1 MHDINLNMT
10 FLSHIIPRFKTA
22 AGACLWA
29 ARSALVSLLFMAA
42 GGHAQTNTLV
52 RMQTQAGPIDIQLH
66 DSAAPRTVA
75 NFLSYVQSGA
85 YDGSIFHRLV
95 RGFVLQGG
103 GLKWAD
109 ASTPKLSQVPISSP
123 VTNEFSPTR
132 SNVRGTVAMAKV
144 DGNPDSATNQW
155 FVNLADNAANLDN
168 QNGGFTVF
176 GKVLAP
182 GMAVVDGL
190 TQLQL
195 INASGCTNLGSLA
208 SALSQV
214 PMFSRPANCESIA
227 AGNLLQVSTAKVLP
241 ARHVV
246 ASTERV
252 FDYIEAA
259 FPQYASP
266 ASPQTQ
272 QGAGFVYRY
281 YPKTQS
287 YLGVIND
294 ELFAVVPSAGAVTPV
309 SIGMVTTWLE
319 IATAQGY

>member
-1 MHDINLNMT
+1 MNLNMT
-10 FLSHIIPRFKTA
+10 FLSLIIPRFKSVVC
-22 AGACLWA
+22 ACCWVL
-29 ARSALVSLLFMAA
+29 RSALTSLLFMAT
-42 GGHAQTNTLV
+42 GVHAETGTLV
-52 RMQTQAGPIDIQLH
+52 RMQTQAGPIDIQLY

-109 ASTPKLSQVPISSP
+109 ASTPKLSQVPVSSP

-144 DGNPDSATNQW
+144 EGNPDSATNQW
-155 FVNLADNAANLDN
+155 FVNLTDNAANLDS

-176 GKVLAP
+176 GKVLTP

-195 INASGCTNLGSLA
+195 INASGCTNLGALA
-208 SALSQV
+208 SALSQM
-214 PMFSRPANCESIA
+214 PMFSRPADCESVA
-227 AGNLLQVSTAKVLP
+227 ATNLLQVSSAKVLP

-246 ASTERV
+246 APTERV
-252 FDYIEAA
+252 FEYIEAA
-259 FPQYASP
+259 YPQYASP
-266 ASPQTQ
+266 ASPPTQ
-272 QGAGFVYRY
+272 QGVGILYRY
-281 YPKTQS
+281 YSKTQS
-287 YLGVIND
+287 YFGAMDGEVY
-294 ELFAVVPSAGAVTPV
+294 AVVPSAGAVMPV
-309 SIGMVTTWLE
+309 SIGPMTFWLE
-319 IATAQGY
+319 TAQAHGY

>member
-1 MHDINLNMT
+1 MT
-10 FLSHIIPRFKTA
+10 FS
-22 AGACLWA
+22 
-29 ARSALVSLLFMAA
+29 ARRAVRGVLVSLMLSATGA
-42 GGHAQTNTLV
+42 YAQTATLV
-52 RMQTQAGPIDIQLH
+52 RMQTQAGPIDIQLY
-66 DSAAPRTVA
+66 DSTAPRTVA

-103 GLKWAD
+103 GLKWAE
-109 ASTPKLSQVPISSP
+109 ASTPKLGQVPVASP
-123 VTNEFSPTR
+123 VANEFSATR

-144 DGNPDSATNQW
+144 EGNPDSATNQW
-155 FVNLADNAANLDN
+155 FVNLADNATNLDS

-176 GKVLAP
+176 GRVLAP
-182 GMAVVDGL
+182 GMGVVDGL
-190 TQLQL
+190 AQLPL
-195 INASGCTNLGSLA
+195 INASSCTNLGALA

-214 PMFSRPANCESIA
+214 PMFSRPADCESVA
-227 AGNLLQVSTAKVLP
+227 AANLLQVSSAKVLS

-252 FDYIEAA
+252 FDYIEAV
-259 FPQYASP
+259 FPQYVSP

-272 QGAGFVYRY
+272 QGAGFVYRH

-294 ELFAVVPSAGAVTPV
+294 EVFAVVPAAGVATPV
-309 SIGMVTTWLE
+309 SVGPVATWLE
-319 IATAQGY
+319 LAQTHGY